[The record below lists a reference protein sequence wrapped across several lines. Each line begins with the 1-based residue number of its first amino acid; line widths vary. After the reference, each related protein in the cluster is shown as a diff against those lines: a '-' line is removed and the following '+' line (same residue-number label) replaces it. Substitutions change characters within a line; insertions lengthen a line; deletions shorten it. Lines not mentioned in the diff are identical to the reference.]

1 MKTTILTGAT
11 GFVGANL
18 ARRLLNEGHKVH
30 LFVRPGYSPWRIQ
43 SLRDDL
49 EMHEVDFLDKT
60 KLEAVVKGIQPEW
73 VFHLAAFGAYS
84 WQTDL
89 YQMVNTNYLGT
100 INLLEACLQTGFDTF
115 INTGSSSEYGFKV
128 SAPTETE
135 WLEPNS
141 HYAVTKASA
150 SQYCRYTAQKHNM
163 RVFTLRLYSAFGP
176 YEDPRRLI
184 PTLISFGFK
193 GRLPPL
199 VSPEIARD
207 YIYIDDVIAA
217 YLLAA
222 MKPDQDS
229 GAIYNIGTGIQTSL
243 SEVVEIAR
251 KVLGISQE
259 PEWGTLPQ
267 RLWDTNS
274 WIANSLKAQKELDW
288 HPHFTF
294 EQGFGKMVEW
304 CSGQN
309 DDRLNE
315 IPIPGIDH

>member
-1 MKTTILTGAT
+1 MKRTILTGAT

-18 ARRLLNEGHKVH
+18 ARCLLKEGHRVH
-30 LFVRPGYSPWRIQ
+30 ILVRPGYSPWRIK
-43 SLRDDL
+43 SIRDDL
-49 EMHEVDFLDKT
+49 EIHEVDFLDKP
-60 KLEAVVKGIQPEW
+60 KLEAIVNVIQPEW
-73 VFHLAAFGAYS
+73 VFHLATFGAYS

-128 SAPTETE
+128 SAPDETE

-150 SQYCRYTAQKHNM
+150 TQYCRYTAQKHNM

-184 PTLISFGFK
+184 PTLIRFGFK
-193 GRLPPL
+193 GTLPPL
-199 VSPEIARD
+199 VSPEVARD

-217 YLLAA
+217 YFLAA

-243 SEVVEIAR
+243 GEVVEVAR

-274 WIANSLKAQKELDW
+274 WVANSLKAQKDIDW

-294 EQGFGKMVEW
+294 EQGFRKMMEW
-304 CSGQN
+304 CSDQK
-309 DDRLNE
+309 DY
-315 IPIPGIDH
+315 